1 MPSTETGKAKQRTK
15 RAEEK
20 LRKQPEKE
28 AKEAATKERK
38 RKYDRQLLAIKRL
51 LTKVGSEDND
61 IDISMFTPY
70 ISSKRKGAQLTPRQ
84 QALIAST
91 EKIHTSQRET
101 QMRMVEAIKVKKEH
115 THEVLATLLEV
126 QKQQREE
133 RRATQKEFRDEL
145 KARHK
150 EQMEE
155 LVARQKAQTE
165 ELKARLKGQDEAWK
179 AGKEEQA
186 AELKARQDEQ
196 VEELKLQHTE
206 QAEFLKDLIKGR
218 TEVIETD
225 VKSLIQTCKKDNQ
238 LQREDLEMIKSEI
251 GDEDDNEIEAKAKAR
266 SGSSFFMN
274 LFPSSAKSPA
284 KKSSP
289 LKKPSLK
296 DPPHVNVAVNLEDK
310 QVESTEKDL
319 TETEE
324 DVTETQGD
332 EKTEDVGVEEVDA
345 EDTGAEEVID
355 FESFSSIQLKTIL
368 TPKYI
373 RALIPSNLD
382 AALVACN
389 DANLLRHQGLNVHVL
404 QAFCKS
410 YGLSQYG
417 SKKDVISRLK
427 GKLDS
432 RK

>member
-133 RRATQKEFRDEL
+133 RRAAQKELRDEL
-145 KARHK
+145 RDG
-150 EQMEE
+150 
-155 LVARQKAQTE
+155 
-165 ELKARLKGQDEAWK
+165 LKAR
-179 AGKEEQA
+179 EE
-186 AELKARQDEQ
+186 KQ
-196 VEELKLQHTE
+196 VEELKVQQVE